1 MVSSTLV
8 SMSGDVSLPK
18 VRRLLSNQTL
28 PTAND
33 DFFFLHIFIIKFRLH
48 WSLWT
53 ENIYQIYLSVLRMMQ
68 AERSNDLT
76 WNKLVLFYW
85 LSHSTRVVL
94 FIQSVLGQV
103 TGLHL
108 EPYGNVFGT
117 NILYLGHHEI
127 AIQEMLWVL
136 KNKLDTNWLTDQVR
150 LWFRKASFS
159 QTDRQVQNSMR
170 ESYMV
175 LMIISDSCRPQRISS
190 LIKSS
195 LWSISIHCLHIE
207 A

>member
-33 DFFFLHIFIIKFRLH
+33 DFFCTFLSSNSVCTDRYELKIFIKYICQYWGWCK
-48 WSLWT
+48 
-53 ENIYQIYLSVLRMMQ
+53 LRGAM
-68 AERSNDLT
+68 T
-76 WNKLVLFYW
+76 WPGTNWCSFYW